1 MMMEEDDNPIV
12 VMTTCPDAAVAED
25 LARMLVEQNLAA
37 CVQIN
42 PGVKSIYMWE
52 GSVQSESEHLL
63 FIKTISTKYSE
74 LEKMIKG
81 HHPYEV
87 PEILAIETSHISDDY
102 LDWMTDVL

>member
-1 MMMEEDDNPIV
+1 MMMEEGDNPIV
-12 VMTTCPDAAVAED
+12 VMTTCPDAAVAEG
-25 LARMLVEQNLAA
+25 LATMLIQRNLAA

-42 PGVKSIYMWE
+42 PGVKSLYMWE

-63 FIKTISTKYSE
+63 IIKTLSTKYPE
-74 LEKMIKG
+74 IEKTIKE

-87 PEILAIETSHISDDY
+87 PEILAIEASQISDDY

>member
-1 MMMEEDDNPIV
+1 MMMEEGDNPIV
-12 VMTTCPDAAVAED
+12 VMTTCPDGTVAEN
-25 LARMLVEQNLAA
+25 LAGILVERKLAA
-37 CVQIN
+37 CIQIS

-74 LEKMIKG
+74 LEKTIKE

-87 PEILAIETSHISDDY
+87 PEILAIEASHISDDY